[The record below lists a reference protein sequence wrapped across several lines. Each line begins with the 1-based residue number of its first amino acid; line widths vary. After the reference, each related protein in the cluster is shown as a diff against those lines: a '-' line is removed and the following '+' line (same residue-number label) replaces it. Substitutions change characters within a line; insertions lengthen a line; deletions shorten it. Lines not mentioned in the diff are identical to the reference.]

1 VCEDVCSARKCGT
14 VTGQEADD
22 MISISSI
29 RATTTFINNCISL
42 FLLSNVRGPQY
53 GRRRQIESRL
63 VYSLAV
69 KGIAQ
74 WRTFLPTERRRR
86 CRMPPPT
93 PVASYTRRRRRAAAG
108 RGRWARFRVSRKN
121 FFPPKFQKNKQVPP
135 QRTCYNIFRR
145 RAVCS
150 AKCR

>member
-1 VCEDVCSARKCGT
+1 VRIRVRRGKTE
-14 VTGQEADD
+14 TGQESDD

-42 FLLSNVRGPQY
+42 FLLSNVRPCGDLNTVDGGGSKAASFTVWP
-53 GRRRQIESRL
+53 SRETRND
-63 VYSLAV
+63 VSTD
-69 KGIAQ
+69 G
-74 WRTFLPTERRRR
+74 TPTS
-86 CRMPPPT
+86 MPN
-93 PVASYTRRRRRAAAG
+93 AAADASCLLHKTSTAG
-108 RGRWARFRVSRKN
+108 GGGTWTVGTFSCFEEK
-121 FFPPKFQKNKQVPP
+121 FFSTKIPKKQTSTP